1 MHPANSPCVAP
12 VRSMDELTFQHFQT
26 RIAGW
31 MGEVFGQSVTGDVR
45 ERTVRFLEE
54 AVELAQA
61 VGVAKADVARVSDY
75 VYSRPVGDPSQEV
88 GGVLVTLAALCGETK
103 IDLECAVTTEFNRID
118 TLEMRAK
125 IRAKQDFKRSHGL

>member
-1 MHPANSPCVAP
+1 MHPTSLSRETPA
-12 VRSMDELTFQHFQT
+12 RSVDELTFQHFQM

-31 MGEVFGQSVTGDVR
+31 MDEVFGQSVTGDVR

-103 IDLECAVTTEFNRID
+103 INLEYAVATEFDRID
-118 TLEMRAK
+118 TVEMRTK